1 MKKLLICL
9 MFVLFLCSGCSS
21 SSAAESGNAPTA
33 SSRSGDSSTADDN
46 KSSGFIIH
54 ETTPTQTEEAKPEQT
69 TDNTSLDPVYT
80 EADFDVSKLS
90 YEDFD
95 ELYGQMMYE
104 GIPEDRVAT
113 PLGNANGLWRY
124 NLKIRRDS
132 STDGYWYDELGY
144 AEMSVHDV
152 NDPPVKITLHPRLA
166 SDKIEVWPET
176 DESIGYEP
184 FAGRLENNVIKLIGN
199 NAVLELKYYY
209 AWEGREYLIATL
221 WLSEEE
227 FGDFMMIRGQD

>member
-9 MFVLFLCSGCSS
+9 MFVLLLCSGCS

-69 TDNTSLDPVYT
+69 TDNTSPDPVYT

-113 PLGNANGLWRY
+113 P
-124 NLKIRRDS
+124 
-132 STDGYWYDELGY
+132 
-144 AEMSVHDV
+144 
-152 NDPPVKITLHPRLA
+152 
-166 SDKIEVWPET
+166 
-176 DESIGYEP
+176 
-184 FAGRLENNVIKLIGN
+184 
-199 NAVLELKYYY
+199 
-209 AWEGREYLIATL
+209 
-221 WLSEEE
+221 
-227 FGDFMMIRGQD
+227 